1 MKNINTKTKII
12 AIILTIV
19 IVIGTIITFTIGLN
33 FELKYQKTQKIQLF
47 IGKEFSTSDIKQIT
61 DEVIPNQEVI
71 IQKAR
76 EYEDVVNITTKEIT
90 EEQKENII
98 AKINEKYQLED
109 ENSDIH
115 IVTIPHTR
123 ARNII
128 KPYIAPFIT
137 ATLIIVAY
145 MAIKYRKQGAIKVIL
160 KSIFTIIIMQIT
172 LLSIIAITRIPIGRL
187 TIPLVLIVYILTLLG
202 LTNYFE
208 KYKDID

>member
-12 AIILTIV
+12 ASILTIV
-19 IVIGTIITFTIGLN
+19 IIIGLIITLTIGLN

-47 IGKEFSTSDIKQIT
+47 IGTEFEISDIKQIT
-61 DEVIPNQEVI
+61 DEIFPEQEVI

-90 EEQKENII
+90 EEQKNNII
-98 AKINEKYQLED
+98 TKINEKYELED
-109 ENSDIH
+109 QNSDIH

-123 ARNII
+123 GRDII
-128 KPYIAPFIT
+128 KPYITPFII
-137 ATLIIVAY
+137 ATLIIVVY
-145 MAIKYRKQGAIKVIL
+145 MAIKYRKQGVIKVIL
-160 KSIFTIIIMQIT
+160 KSVLSIVIMQIA
-172 LLSIIAITRIPIGRL
+172 LLSIMAITRIPIGRI

-208 KYKDID
+208 KN